1 MMIYFQLVLS
11 VLLTTPA
18 SLLIPSTLLLSF
30 LLTIKAFLIFSLLDH
45 VIEEIYTTHVVSLIG

>member
-11 VLLTTPA
+11 VLLTTRA

-30 LLTIKAFLIFSLLDH
+30 LLTIKASLIFSLLDH
-45 VIEEIYTTHVVSLIG
+45 VIEEI